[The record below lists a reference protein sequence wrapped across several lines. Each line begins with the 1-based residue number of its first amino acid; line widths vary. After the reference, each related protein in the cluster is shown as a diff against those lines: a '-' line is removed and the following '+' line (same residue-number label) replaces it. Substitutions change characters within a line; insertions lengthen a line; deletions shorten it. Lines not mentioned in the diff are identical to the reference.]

1 MKLQK
6 CIMAKKRPIKHK
18 KNLLTL
24 CKKKGIPDD
33 IQEIKLDSAQNVIDV
48 MLTAG
53 FTQSKGEAR
62 RLIAQGAVKFDGEKI
77 SDIAYAI
84 DKEGVLQSGKRNY
97 AKIIF

>member
-1 MKLQK
+1 M
-6 CIMAKKRPIKHK
+6 
-18 KNLLTL
+18 

-97 AKIIF
+97 AKIVF